1 MLTAVMTDL
10 PSELARHYLEE
21 AERVK
26 GLASQ
31 AADPDIREALLI
43 VVRQYEN
50 LAEDI
55 GKPRKMTRR
64 GSVLVAFR
72 APQ

>member
-10 PSELARHYLEE
+10 PSELARHYIEE
-21 AERVK
+21 AERVR

-43 VVRQYEN
+43 VVRQYEK
-50 LAEDI
+50 LAESI
-55 GKPRKMTRR
+55 EYPAR
-64 GSVLVAFR
+64 
-72 APQ
+72 

>member
-1 MLTAVMTDL
+1 MLAAVMTDL
-10 PSELARHYLEE
+10 PPELARHYLEE
-21 AERVK
+21 AERVR

-55 GKPRKMTRR
+55 ENPAR
-64 GSVLVAFR
+64 
-72 APQ
+72 